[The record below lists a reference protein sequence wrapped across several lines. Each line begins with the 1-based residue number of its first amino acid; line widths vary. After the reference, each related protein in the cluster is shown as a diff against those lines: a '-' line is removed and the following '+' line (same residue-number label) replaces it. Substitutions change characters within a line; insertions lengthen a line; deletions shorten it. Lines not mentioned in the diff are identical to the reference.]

1 LPILENAVGMLRFC
15 VMVWKTNILLYT
27 MKGVIYM
34 IFFTRHGETD
44 WNIAKRIQGKTD
56 TELNEN
62 GLKQAEIVS
71 YKMKDKNID
80 IIISSP
86 LKRAKKTAEIINK
99 NINCPIIYE
108 DGLVERDYGEFEGKQ
123 REDFDFYGFWDYNK
137 NLRGYGIENIRDF
150 FDRVYS
156 TLDKIK
162 REYKGKNIL
171 IVSHGGV
178 SRIVNC
184 YFFDVPKQGDLTNM
198 SLENCEVLILEK

>member
-1 LPILENAVGMLRFC
+1 
-15 VMVWKTNILLYT
+15 
-27 MKGVIYM
+27 M